1 MTEQKNPKFLQIIK
15 TIFGEQPSPLVW
27 IVQIFFTAG
36 FDSAIMIP
44 YVYVIVYPL
53 EKWFARYFELALS
66 TKLCAISLFRSRLVI
81 G

>member
-1 MTEQKNPKFLQIIK
+1 MIDGNKNPKFLQIIK

-44 YVYVIVYPL
+44 YVYVIVY
-53 EKWFARYFELALS
+53 S
-66 TKLCAISLFRSRLVI
+66 SRKMVCNVF
-81 G
+81 